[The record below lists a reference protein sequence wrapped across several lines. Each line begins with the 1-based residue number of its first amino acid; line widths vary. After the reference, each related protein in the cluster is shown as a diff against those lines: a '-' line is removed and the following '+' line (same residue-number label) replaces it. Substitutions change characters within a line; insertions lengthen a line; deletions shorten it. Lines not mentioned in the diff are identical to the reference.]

1 MKDWLSRQDKAKVR
15 ITTVH
20 GEPSSLA
27 KLRDELKAVGF
38 ANVAVAERGKP
49 VSVGGE

>member
-1 MKDWLSRQDKAKVR
+1 VKGWLSRQDKAKVR

-27 KLRDELKAVGF
+27 KLRDELKAAGF
-38 ANVAVAERGKP
+38 ANVTVAERGKP
-49 VSVGGE
+49 VPMGD